1 MNNKSE
7 TEIMKLMR
15 GSFPRF
21 PIFDVFRD
29 FVSWVTLSIRQPLEW
44 QNAEGIESRMR
55 ELCQKYNK
63 KERLVMTEM
72 YALLV
77 EAMERAA
84 QFGEYTDIL
93 SRIFQGLE
101 IHSKTAGQFFTPWQ
115 IAYVSAKTAFRSK
128 NVKEI
133 IGEQGYITAYEPTVG
148 GGTMILALAQVM
160 KEAGFSPQKELLI
173 YATDID
179 YRCAC
184 MTYIHTSL
192 YCLPGVIQHGNELS
206 QEIYGRWFTPIYVFD
221 LWIFKDKFV
230 RGKRERDET
239 KAEPANAGGTS
250 AVAPRTKDG
259 VGEDKRGNPAVVEQ
273 LALPGLS

>member
-1 MNNKSE
+1 MNNKHE
-7 TEIMKLMR
+7 TEIMKLMQ
-15 GSFPRF
+15 GKFPRF

-44 QNAEGIESRMR
+44 QNNEGIESRMQ
-55 ELCQKYNK
+55 ELCKKYNA
-63 KERLVMTEM
+63 KERQTMTEM

-77 EAMERAA
+77 EAMEYAVRL
-84 QFGEYTDIL
+84 GEYTDIL

-101 IHSKTAGQFFTPWQ
+101 IHSKNAGQFFTPWSV
-115 IAYVSAKTAFRSK
+115 AYASAKITFEPERAK
-128 NVKEI
+128 QEI
-133 IGEQGYITAYEPTVG
+133 AEKGYISAYEPTVG

-160 KEAGFSPQKELLI
+160 QELGFEPQKNLLI

-192 YCLPGVIQHGNELS
+192 YCLPGVIQHGNEMS
-206 QEIYGRWFTPIYVFD
+206 QEIFGRWFTPIYVFD
-221 LWIFKDKFV
+221 LWIAKDRFLK
-230 RGKRERDET
+230 GHRDESKT
-239 KAEPANAGGTS
+239 ENAGGTKETPARTQSGAGADKGRNS
-250 AVAPRTKDG
+250 AAD
-259 VGEDKRGNPAVVEQ
+259 EQ